1 MRFIYILNGQPSA
14 GTFSTRDAAY
24 IAGLLR
30 AGSVIAGIT
39 TAGVRG
45 SA

>member
-1 MRFIYILNGQPSA
+1 MRFIYMVNGQPSA
-14 GTFSTRDAAY
+14 DTFCTRDAAY
-24 IAGLLR
+24 TAGLLR

-39 TAGVRG
+39 TASVRG

>member
-1 MRFIYILNGQPSA
+1 MRFIYIVNGQPGA
-14 GTFSTRDAAY
+14 DTFNTRDAAY
-24 IAGLLR
+24 TAGLLR

-39 TAGVRG
+39 TASVRG

>member
-1 MRFIYILNGQPSA
+1 MRFIYIVNGRPSA
-14 GTFSTRDAAY
+14 DTFSTRDAAY
-24 IAGLLR
+24 TAGLLC

-45 SA
+45 TA